1 MISRKQILGIG
12 LAVGILLAGGP
23 GLASAAGAP
32 TAPPTTAAAA
42 PACTVY
48 VVGGKTVAATPVPA
62 TSVPVTEVP
71 CLKVVRGGLP
81 SGAPQ
86 TGGGGMAAEVSS
98 WG

>member
-12 LAVGILLAGGP
+12 LAVGILLAGGT
-23 GLASAAGAP
+23 GMASAASAP
-32 TAPPTTAAAA
+32 TTTPPATTAAAA
-42 PACTVY
+42 PTCDVV
-48 VVGGKTVAATPVPA
+48 VVGGKTIPATPIPA
-62 TSVPVTEVP
+62 TPSPVP
-71 CLKVVRGGLP
+71 CLKLVRGGLP